1 LHFLFPSAEILL
13 KGAIN
18 TINHLPEQSSS
29 FLLHNVFALLSGSG
43 GSFRGDSFSHRYPHS
58 FSGGRSWSTR
68 REPPIMGKQL
78 ENFITCG
85 CESNAPFL

>member
-1 LHFLFPSAEILL
+1 MTITIT
-13 KGAIN
+13 KGSNSYEANRREAALTHHQQYFSYIMAI
-18 TINHLPEQSSS
+18 
-29 FLLHNVFALLSGSG
+29 
-43 GSFRGDSFSHRYPHS
+43 S